1 MKSGH
6 MPWKVIDSDGA
17 STTIRTGFFLPV
29 RNSDRGSNPWRIL
42 EIVVG
47 GVTVSSPDNETKN
60 GNKENK
66 QGCNRTNN
74 HPGRKLAEEE
84 NSEKKKKE
92 ERMLTWKRAVAGV
105 WIQDH
110 SHVQANTH
118 TALRCVHPD
127 IIIDYNLYA
136 SQIG

>member
-1 MKSGH
+1 
-6 MPWKVIDSDGA
+6 MPWKVIDSH
-17 STTIRTGFFLPV
+17 STTTTIRTGFFLPV

-74 HPGRKLAEEE
+74 HPGRKLVGRGYWRGCGFRTTAMC
-84 NSEKKKKE
+84 
-92 ERMLTWKRAVAGV
+92 RQIHTLLFAVFTLV
-105 WIQDH
+105 DNI
-110 SHVQANTH
+110 T
-118 TALRCVHPD
+118 
-127 IIIDYNLYA
+127 
-136 SQIG
+136 

>member
-1 MKSGH
+1 MGGVDRLHRVPEDLIVLPTEPNVTVRMKSGH

-29 RNSDRGSNPWRIL
+29 RNSNRRSNPWRIL

-47 GVTVSSPDNETKN
+47 GVTVSSPYNETKN

-92 ERMLTWKRAVAGV
+92 ERMLTWKKVVAGV
-105 WIQDH
+105 
-110 SHVQANTH
+110 
-118 TALRCVHPD
+118 
-127 IIIDYNLYA
+127 
-136 SQIG
+136 